1 MSNDDSKKN
10 DINYYF
16 YSADVRFLVAM
27 GPATPPASSSHIGG
41 NFYHLVKKKRHDN
54 ITTITDIQ
62 AMQYLHADSSFTKWC
77 PFKKT
82 IFQLSHVNSDAAPI
96 VRQHQH
102 DFETRQP

>member
-41 NFYHLVKKKRHDN
+41 NFHHLVKKKRHDN

-62 AMQYLHADSSFTKWC
+62 AMQYLHAESALQTLLSPNGVLLERQFFNFPMST
-77 PFKKT
+77 PM
-82 IFQLSHVNSDAAPI
+82 QL
-96 VRQHQH
+96 Q
-102 DFETRQP
+102 

>member
-10 DINYYF
+10 DIDDYF

-27 GPATPPASSSHIGG
+27 GPVTPPGSSSHIGG
-41 NFYHLVKKKRHDN
+41 NIHHLVKKERYDN
-54 ITTITDIQ
+54 ITTITGIQ
-62 AMQYLHADSSFTKWC
+62 AMQYLQADSFFTKWC

-82 IFQLSHVNSDAAPI
+82 IFQLSHVNSDAAAI

-102 DFETRQP
+102 DLETRKP